1 MYLTDTEY
9 TFVFNDVLKHFRPS
23 FKEKPL
29 VFRAFP
35 QNPKL
40 CPISTL
46 IQYLGMR
53 LSRSSNT
60 VLFFTIDSPYKAA
73 SSETMGRW
81 IKNTMQEAGINT
93 FFFQPV
99 VVERLLPVKPMLLM
113 PELQQYYSR
122 IK

>member
-1 MYLTDTEY
+1 M
-9 TFVFNDVLKHFRPS
+9 
-23 FKEKPL
+23 
-29 VFRAFP
+29 
-35 QNPKL
+35 
-40 CPISTL
+40 
-46 IQYLGMR
+46 
-53 LSRSSNT
+53 SRSSDT
-60 VLFFTIDSPYKAA
+60 ALFSTIDSPYKAA

-81 IKNTMQEAGINT
+81 ITNTMQEAGINTT

>member
-1 MYLTDTEY
+1 M
-9 TFVFNDVLKHFRPS
+9 
-23 FKEKPL
+23 
-29 VFRAFP
+29 
-35 QNPKL
+35 
-40 CPISTL
+40 
-46 IQYLGMR
+46 
-53 LSRSSNT
+53 SRSSDT
-60 VLFFTIDSPYKAA
+60 ALFSTIDSPYKAA